1 METASRPAPRRYS
14 ATQFIDSNDAAY
26 RQAWQIL
33 GRRWGNLLLDAAF
46 ASTIGSGNQKEFGPN
61 FTVTDDQR
69 TRLMDPLH
77 AMGWYSGH
85 PLGAGRYPNLLMQGM
100 SLKGMIAMVH
110 MVLAARCDPILNVW
124 FERMFALAGQRARND
139 KLDGT
144 VEQIYESLNAD
155 VREHAWVKTQMAL
168 MDEPDCMEPYKGAF
182 ASEFELFILAFV
194 IATSG
199 RCEVNNEVEVDD
211 SGLDALDKVPA
222 RTIESYDVVLLPG
235 ETFVKVINA
244 PAERRGRGQARSTSK
259 NNVRHWMRNYG
270 VNDGDTVV
278 ITASRNGT
286 SRVLATSEAMLHSIN
301 NTITVFGFADRPEG
315 NPEDHFVAMMSETA
329 NMVLKAAEAYLNRLL
344 PIDATPL
351 TSRDVKLMLDRLV
364 KNPTPEMVSDIVNE
378 VSLDLVA
385 RAA

>member
-1 METASRPAPRRYS
+1 METALRRPAPRRYS

-33 GRRWGNLLLDAAF
+33 GRKWGNLLLDAAF
-46 ASTIGSGNQKEFGPN
+46 ASTIGSDNQKEFAPD
-61 FTVTDDQR
+61 FKLTATQR

-85 PLGAGRYPNLLMQGM
+85 PLSAGTFRHLLMQGM
-100 SLKGMIAMVH
+100 SLKGMIAMVR
-110 MVLAARCDPILNVW
+110 MVLAARDNEALKVV
-124 FERMFALAGQRARND
+124 FEHMYALGGQRARSD

-144 VEQIYESLNAD
+144 VEQIYESLNNR
-155 VREHAWVKTQMAL
+155 VKRHTWVKAQMAL

-199 RCEVNNEVEVDD
+199 RCRVDNMIEVEET
-211 SGLDALDKVPA
+211 GLDALDKVPA
-222 RTIESYDVVLLPG
+222 RTVESCDVVLSDG
-235 ETFVKVINA
+235 AIVKVINA

-259 NNVRHWMRNYG
+259 NNVRHWMRNYD
-270 VNDGDTVV
+270 VNDGDFVV
-278 ITASRNGT
+278 MTASRNGT

-315 NPEDHFVAMMSETA
+315 NPEDHFVAMLNETA

-344 PIDATPL
+344 PSDATPL
-351 TSRDVKLMLDRLV
+351 TSRDVKPLLDRLV